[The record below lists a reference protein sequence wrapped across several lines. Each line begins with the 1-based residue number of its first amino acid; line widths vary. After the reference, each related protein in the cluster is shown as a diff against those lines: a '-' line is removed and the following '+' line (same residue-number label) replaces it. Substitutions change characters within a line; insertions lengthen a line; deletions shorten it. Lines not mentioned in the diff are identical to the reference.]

1 MLPGWHFSS
10 HSPWHPPRFPL
21 PAPPAPHDILLP
33 FVWCFA
39 LIKNS
44 SGVTERGQRRRLKRD
59 SWGRI
64 AGCLAV
70 SLHWHLLCMYDMY
83 APATNIRNIIMLS
96 ALRKCTSKL
105 SPACA
110 THFYDARTTRQ
121 NAYFNPSVCGKVIKY
136 THFATSSTR
145 ERESMRGTAAA
156 AAAASKSC
164 LELCA
169 MFPCYP
175 SIVCAPFRHIKT
187 STELNWTEQN
197 STQTDSTWLH
207 FSFISCGIPHQRR
220 VVRFYECIIKLERT
234 NLRERA
240 KNVFQIL
247 FLYAYVSTHTSILYY
262 TIYGWVFLA
271 AP

>member
-1 MLPGWHFSS
+1 M
-10 HSPWHPPRFPL
+10 
-21 PAPPAPHDILLP
+21 
-33 FVWCFA
+33 
-39 LIKNS
+39 
-44 SGVTERGQRRRLKRD
+44 E
-59 SWGRI
+59 
-64 AGCLAV
+64 
-70 SLHWHLLCMYDMY
+70 
-83 APATNIRNIIMLS
+83 
-96 ALRKCTSKL
+96 
-105 SPACA
+105 
-110 THFYDARTTRQ
+110 
-121 NAYFNPSVCGKVIKY
+121 
-136 THFATSSTR
+136 
-145 ERESMRGTAAA
+145 AA

-187 STELNWTEQN
+187 STELNRTEQN

-247 FLYAYVSTHTSILYY
+247 FLYAYVPTNTYYIWLSISGCPLSL
-262 TIYGWVFLA
+262 GRA
-271 AP
+271 AIKLRRATTKSKKKRKETPM

>member
-10 HSPWHPPRFPL
+10 HSPWHPPRSL
-21 PAPPAPHDILLP
+21 RLAPPAPHDILLP

-44 SGVTERGQRRRLKRD
+44 SGVTERGPRRRLKRD

-64 AGCLAV
+64 ARCLAV

-83 APATNIRNIIMLS
+83 ALATNIRNIIMLS

-145 ERESMRGTAAA
+145 ERERHSG
-156 AAAASKSC
+156 SSSS
-164 LELCA
+164 
-169 MFPCYP
+169 
-175 SIVCAPFRHIKT
+175 SI
-187 STELNWTEQN
+187 
-197 STQTDSTWLH
+197 
-207 FSFISCGIPHQRR
+207 
-220 VVRFYECIIKLERT
+220 
-234 NLRERA
+234 
-240 KNVFQIL
+240 
-247 FLYAYVSTHTSILYY
+247 
-262 TIYGWVFLA
+262 
-271 AP
+271 